1 MELPDDLLALY
12 SAEIDV
18 IDGSPA
24 IAVPDRELEIGDLA
38 AGDRYRVA
46 ILPAREDAASDD
58 DTTTTDSSSTESTQ
72 PGRSTNG
79 DRAGRRVDPNS
90 PPVSEGEVCQVEIED
105 VGDQGDGI
113 ARIGPGYV
121 VFVPE
126 TTIGDRVTAKITQ
139 ARENFAFAEVV
150 EGEPLS
156 D

>member
-12 SAEIDV
+12 TAEIDV
-18 IDGSPA
+18 TDGAPT
-24 IAVPDRELEIGDLA
+24 IAVPDRELEIGDLN
-38 AGDRYRVA
+38 AGTRYRVA
-46 ILPAREDAASDD
+46 ILPAREGSGTDEQ
-58 DTTTTDSSSTESTQ
+58 TTDQAADTDQ
-72 PGRSTNG
+72 PRRITNG
-79 DRAGRRVDPNS
+79 DREDRRVDPNS

-121 VFVPE
+121 VFVPN
-126 TTIGDRVTAKITQ
+126 TTVGDRVTAKVTQ